1 MRMITRCPDCGTAF
15 RVEPAQL
22 AVRDGHVRCGR
33 CHAVFDAR
41 ATLVTAPQEAPP
53 PAAADEVAAAPA
65 MPAAPP
71 PVPDPGP
78 VETAV
83 GQPRAPSSPLE
94 PDRAPD
100 AGDAPFEF
108 GPRARRAARLRAA
121 SWGLASL
128 AAALALVAQ
137 LLHAYRGEVAVLAPA
152 ARPWLEAACA
162 RLGCD
167 VPLPRHAHLI
177 TIESSELV
185 AERDVPDV
193 ATLVAVLRNR
203 AVFGQALPALE
214 LTLTDGY
221 DRPVARR
228 VLRPRDYLG
237 ELADREPIFPANA
250 EHAFKLHLDVAGL
263 NATGYRLF
271 VFHL

>member
-1 MRMITRCPDCGTAF
+1 MRMITRCPHCRTAF

-22 AVRDGHVRCGR
+22 AARDGHVRCGR

-41 ATLVTAPQEAPP
+41 AALVAAPE
-53 PAAADEVAAAPA
+53 AAPA
-65 MPAAPP
+65 PADEAAATPAVAAAPP
-71 PVPDPGP
+71 PVADPGP
-78 VETAV
+78 VETAAA
-83 GQPRAPSSPLE
+83 QPPSPPE
-94 PDRAPD
+94 ADRAPG

-108 GPRARRAARLRAA
+108 GPRVRRAARLRAA
-121 SWGLASL
+121 WWGLAS
-128 AAALALVAQ
+128 AAATLALAAQ

-193 ATLVAVLRNR
+193 ATLAAVLRNR

-237 ELADREPIFPANA
+237 ELADREPIFPANG

-263 NATGYRLF
+263 NASGYRLF